1 MKKLSVF
8 FLIFLINLNVVS
20 ASEKEEVTLSKCVD
34 GDTAYFILNK
44 KEIKTRF
51 LAIDTPESTNK
62 IEEYGKEA
70 SNFTCSALES
80 AKKIEIEYDSNSDKT
95 DKYDRHLV
103 WVFVDGTLLQNEI
116 IKEGLA
122 EVAYLYDD
130 YKYTSILKQSE
141 DIAKNNKL
149 NIWSISNQVS
159 IINEDVADDKPN
171 YLFLL
176 VIGIVILV
184 FIFNK
189 KERSNIVKKLKKIL
203 KKQVK
208 EELEKQFS

>member
-103 WVFVDGTLLQNEI
+103 WVFVDGTLLQDEI

-141 DIAKNNKL
+141 DIAKNNKI

-189 KERSNIVKKLKKIL
+189 KERSNIIKKLKKIL